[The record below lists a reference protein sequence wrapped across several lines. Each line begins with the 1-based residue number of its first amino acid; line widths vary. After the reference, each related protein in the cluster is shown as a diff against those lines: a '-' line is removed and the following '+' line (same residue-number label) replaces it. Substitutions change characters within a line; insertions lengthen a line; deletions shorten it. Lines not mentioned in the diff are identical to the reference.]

1 VPISNVSDELYDELA
16 NKVEATDDSAA
27 RRVYRELLKAGRS
40 RQEIVLEVLHVI
52 EKRSAG
58 NPDVG
63 GTRETSWL
71 SPHRSFGTS
80 QIEGIKKRNAGPD
93 PPTTSG
99 ANRYRS
105 DIGVEQASLGIA
117 RTDTDPARRAD
128 VPTQFSPKPQTTATS
143 KDEEPISERKTAQ
156 VREPA
161 VEPPEERRDAFLKDT
176 SAEAIGLNPG
186 QSLSV
191 TERLGAKLRLQ
202 SNLPAAEAKLTA
214 PAEALAVT
222 EIPPRNAQHGSRAS
236 ARRPWPVL
244 IGTSAVTAAVGFFV
258 MWSLFGSDIE
268 GIASTWLDGLR
279 GSNVLISSGPA
290 KPTEEIGQPEQ
301 STAGHQSDE
310 MPKQPPMRDT
320 RGTGT
325 QTETSSEATTQATAE
340 NSEKTASPLEAPAS
354 QVQKNPGL
362 QLPRGAISP
371 TPLLSQQNETE
382 VAQHPPT
389 AGPQLPSVDT
399 AALVAQGDQFLSKSD
414 VASARQL
421 YQRAAEAGDGS
432 GALRM
437 GMTFDPVFLARWR
450 LRGLRGDR
458 AQAFDWYRRASAL
471 GNAEA
476 ELMQSSVSRGAGS
489 ASHPVTAGQTARG
502 PGIVTPHAQR
512 NNQPHRARARQ
523 TGEARLK

>member
-1 VPISNVSDELYDELA
+1 
-16 NKVEATDDSAA
+16 
-27 RRVYRELLKAGRS
+27 
-40 RQEIVLEVLHVI
+40 
-52 EKRSAG
+52 
-58 NPDVG
+58 
-63 GTRETSWL
+63 
-71 SPHRSFGTS
+71 
-80 QIEGIKKRNAGPD
+80 
-93 PPTTSG
+93 
-99 ANRYRS
+99 
-105 DIGVEQASLGIA
+105 
-117 RTDTDPARRAD
+117 
-128 VPTQFSPKPQTTATS
+128 
-143 KDEEPISERKTAQ
+143 
-156 VREPA
+156 
-161 VEPPEERRDAFLKDT
+161 
-176 SAEAIGLNPG
+176 
-186 QSLSV
+186 
-191 TERLGAKLRLQ
+191 
-202 SNLPAAEAKLTA
+202 
-214 PAEALAVT
+214 
-222 EIPPRNAQHGSRAS
+222 
-236 ARRPWPVL
+236 
-244 IGTSAVTAAVGFFV
+244 

-310 MPKQPPMRDT
+310 MPKQPPIRDT
-320 RGTGT
+320 KGTET
-325 QTETSSEATTQATAE
+325 QTEPSSEATTQASAE
-340 NSEKTASPLEAPAS
+340 NSEKTASPIEAPAS
-354 QVQKNPGL
+354 QVQKNPAF
-362 QLPRGAISP
+362 QFPRGAISP

-389 AGPQLPSVDT
+389 AGPQLPSLDT

-489 ASHPVTAGQTARG
+489 ASHPVTAGQSARG

-512 NNQPHRARARQ
+512 SNQPHRARARQ